1 MELYAV
7 VMTTTTEPS
16 CIFLGGPCS
25 SRRANGDTVMLK
37 NDGNKRMGTNRSN
50 ASSTGSGVLPAR
62 YDTLQ
67 SDMCIVTR
75 DARKARLER
84 KWEGETT
91 TAEWFARWRDADMAE
106 AQGSAH
112 GGRGLIWP
120 NDDVDGSGMEVIGSV
135 NRLISSVVRSAIREE
150 ALAFMAERCPA

>member
-75 DARKARLER
+75 DARKARRGSGRER
-84 KWEGETT
+84 RPLRSGSLDGGTLI
-91 TAEWFARWRDADMAE
+91 WRRHRAVLMEAE
-106 AQGSAH
+106 AYFFGCTERHQGGGIGFH
-112 GGRGLIWP
+112 GREMLG
-120 NDDVDGSGMEVIGSV
+120 IGV
-135 NRLISSVVRSAIREE
+135 MDYCV
-150 ALAFMAERCPA
+150 

>member
-16 CIFLGGPCS
+16 CIFLGGPRS
-25 SRRANGDTVMLK
+25 PRRADGDTVMLK
-37 NDGNKRMGTNRSN
+37 KDGNKRMGTNRSN
-50 ASSTGSGVLPAR
+50 ASSTGSGVLLAR
-62 YDTLQ
+62 YDALQ
-67 SDMCIVTR
+67 SDMCM
-75 DARKARLER
+75 ER

-120 NDDVDGSGMEVIGSV
+120 NNDMDGSGMDVIGSV
-135 NRLISSVVRSAIREE
+135 NGLISSVVRSAIREE
-150 ALAFMAERCPA
+150 ALAFMAERCSA